1 MKADKAGTSHTE
13 IRVPAHIQPYVTA
26 IGIEKTVR
34 FLLAFGGSY
43 AYLSERPQDRSPV
56 AQEIGRDAAIALAK
70 QIGAGPISVPT
81 GKPFIACH
89 LKYIEGLSTN
99 EIARRLHATH
109 VTVRKWLSNGESRQ
123 LDLFSK

>member
-1 MKADKAGTSHTE
+1 MKAQKAGSSHTE

-70 QIGAGPISVPT
+70 QICPHWPSGARQFG
-81 GKPFIACH
+81 F
-89 LKYIEGLSTN
+89 GL
-99 EIARRLHATH
+99 A
-109 VTVRKWLSNGESRQ
+109 
-123 LDLFSK
+123 